1 MFGDQRCQFLLLY
14 LDNIVVF
21 SSLVEQHLQW
31 LEIVLSQLQS
41 EGLKVKL
48 KKYAF
53 FQQEISYFV
62 YLISMEGVSTDPFN
76 I

>member
-1 MFGDQRCQFLLLY
+1 MFEDQRCQFLALY
-14 LDNIVVF
+14 LDNVVVF
-21 SSLVEQHLQW
+21 SSLVAQHLQW
-31 LEIVLSQLQS
+31 LEVVLSQLQS

-53 FQQEISYFV
+53 QQEIRYFV
-62 YLISMEGVSTDPFN
+62 YLISKEGASTDPFN